1 MPTTRGYRSVAGD
14 EARQDEMLG
23 SSDDQTFVPAA
34 LPVEACTTTK
44 TPVSRTTRLSVTF
57 SALGGILFGMDLANW
72 AGASNQED
80 FLRVFC
86 LDAGYGPAA
95 SCLAGVATALP
106 RNFVVAVGAMSACLQ
121 IGAAV
126 SALVLAPRLARR
138 FGRRVAIRAGATIA
152 IVGMLGMCT
161 VRNVVSMITARLLL
175 GAGVGCI
182 TYSLSMFLGEITM
195 AAERGQLTSQMQLF
209 TVIGVVLAALLGT
222 GRWPFWVS
230 FASPI
235 LPAAVLGLG
244 IGWVPESPRWLLYQA
259 ALHPGP
265 NGDIDTT
272 EAAATLAR
280 LRDRSIT
287 SVEIQSELREIAY
300 ASATEAA
307 GQEVAWAELWE
318 SSNVRRRVLIATGL
332 QWAQQLSGLNSI
344 ITFGSLFFRS
354 AGLGELDSLSGTLI
368 TDMAGLAGTVY
379 LVQRIDITGR
389 RSLLIRGAATM
400 SLGWLGVGAI
410 ALIFPPPADPAADDG
425 GSTYS
430 SSLGLLVV
438 ALVCTVQVGF
448 GIGWG
453 AVPWVLPAEIFPMRI
468 KEKAMATSVFSQYAS
483 NFLLLQLFPI
493 VSLPQH
499 DCHFPKVN
507 PN

>member
-1 MPTTRGYRSVAGD
+1 MPTVRGYRSVAGD
-14 EARQDEMLG
+14 EARQDERLG
-23 SSDDQTFVPAA
+23 SSDDETVGPVA
-34 LPVEACTTTK
+34 LPGLEASTTTQ
-44 TPVSRTTRLSVTF
+44 TRVSRTTRLSVTF

-86 LDAGYGPAA
+86 LEAGYGPAA
-95 SCLAGVATALP
+95 SCLAGMATALP

-121 IGAAV
+121 IGAAL

-138 FGRRVAIRAGATIA
+138 FGRRMAIRAGATIA
-152 IVGMLGMCT
+152 IVGMLGMCI
-161 VRNVVSMITARLLL
+161 VRSVASMIAARLLL

-195 AAERGQLTSQMQLF
+195 ATERGRLTSQMQLF

-244 IGWVPESPRWLLYQA
+244 IGCVPESPRWLLYQA
-259 ALHPGP
+259 ALHPSA

-287 SVEIQSELREIAY
+287 SVEIQSELREIAS
-300 ASATEAA
+300 ASVAEAT

-318 SSNVRRRVLIATGL
+318 SSNIRRRVLIATGL

-354 AGLGELDSLSGTLI
+354 AGLGELESLSGTLI

-389 RSLLIRGAATM
+389 RSLLIRGASIM
-400 SLGWLGVGAI
+400 SLGWLGVGVV
-410 ALIFPPPADPAADDG
+410 ALIFPPPAGPTAGDT

-493 VSLPQH
+493 VPA
-499 DCHFPKVN
+499 P
-507 PN
+507 